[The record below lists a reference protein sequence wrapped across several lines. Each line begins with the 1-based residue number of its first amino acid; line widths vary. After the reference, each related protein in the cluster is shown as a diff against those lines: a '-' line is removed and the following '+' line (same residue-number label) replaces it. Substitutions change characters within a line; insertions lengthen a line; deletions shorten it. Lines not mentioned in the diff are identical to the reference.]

1 MKTTNPE
8 STMTDQEQS
17 SIPLPPPDA
26 NIPAVPS
33 GFVPALGD
41 EFRGVP
47 PKTAHMAALPDVLEE
62 LDRFDDFAAVF
73 GKTTPPHAL
82 TLQVVQA
89 AFAWSGQRAR
99 MRAWDAYCRTQE
111 GLAWRDLRAIMN
123 RLGSA
128 YDLAVR
134 TDSTIASRYP
144 GFARLLGAS
153 RDISRRGVET
163 RRANAKL
170 LLEGRDPFK
179 GSVGKLRRKARE
191 RALRGGASEG
201 EGAGGASR

>member
-1 MKTTNPE
+1 
-8 STMTDQEQS
+8 MTDQEES

-26 NIPAVPS
+26 NIPVAPS
-33 GFVPALGD
+33 GFVPTLGA

-73 GKTTPPHAL
+73 GKTTPPLAL
-82 TLQVVQA
+82 TLQVARA
-89 AFAWSGQRAR
+89 AFAWSHQRAR

-111 GLAWRDLRAIMN
+111 GLAWRELRAIMN
-123 RLGSA
+123 RLAPA
-128 YDLAVR
+128 YGLAVT
-134 TDSTIASRYP
+134 TDSTVASRYP

-153 RDISRRGVET
+153 RAISRKGVET

-170 LLEGRDPFK
+170 MLEGRAPFK
-179 GSVGKLRRKARE
+179 GGVGKQRRKARE
-191 RALRGGASEG
+191 RALLEGAREG
-201 EGAGGASR
+201 EGEGGASR